1 MVNVLIN
8 NKYLKDY
15 SPLPLNYNLDEIRN
29 YIKIAEELH
38 IKPLIGG
45 VMYQQLLDEIAAGD
59 IPEEDQTLLLE
70 LYRVEGTA
78 VALEALPFIA
88 FHFSEVGVTRGKSE
102 NSDSVDLKELNFLQQ
117 HLAAQ
122 LQLRKDHF
130 IFWCHNYAGN
140 YPYLVIP
147 QCKVQPL
154 KPLYKP
160 QNPCKDIR

>member
-45 VMYQQLLDEIAAGD
+45 VMYEQLLDEIAAGD
-59 IPEEDQTLLLE
+59 IPEADQTLLLE

-122 LQLRKDHF
+122 LQVRKNYF
-130 IFWCHNYAGN
+130 IAWAHNYGGL
-140 YPYLVIP
+140 YPYLDIP

-160 QNPCKDIR
+160 VSPCTDLK